1 MASPGDIIVFDRR
14 SVARHRARAAKGF
27 ATHAFLHE
35 EIATRLLERLGD
47 VNRVFPR
54 ALALGLDLPARPGAE
69 LTISGPPAR
78 APQLLFDEEAL
89 PFAPQS
95 LDLIVSNLAL
105 HWVNDLPGAL
115 LQIRQTL
122 RPDGLFLGALL
133 GGETL
138 KELRQ
143 AFLEAEARVE
153 GGASPRVSPFAD
165 VRTLGGLMQ
174 RAGFALPLVDADTI
188 TVTYADAFALMR
200 ELRGMGETNAHVGR
214 RKSFTRR
221 QTLIAMAEIYRDRF
235 GGADGRIPATFQVI
249 YLTGWAPHD
258 SQPKPLKP
266 GSAQVSLVEA
276 LGRKNKSRS

>member
-1 MASPGDIIVFDRR
+1 MASPGDIIVFDRHI
-14 SVARHRARAAKGF
+14 VALRRRRAAADF
-27 ATHAFLHE
+27 AAHAFLHE
-35 EIATRLLERLGD
+35 EIARRLLERLAD

-54 ALALGLDLPARPGAE
+54 ALALGLSLNERPGGE
-69 LTISGPPAR
+69 QIISGPPSP

-89 PFAPQS
+89 PFAPAS

-133 GGETL
+133 GGDTL

-143 AFLEAEARVE
+143 AFLEAEAMVE

-174 RAGFALPLVDADTI
+174 RAGFALPLVDVDTL
-188 TVTYADAFALMR
+188 TVSYADAFALMR
-200 ELRGMGETNAHVGR
+200 DLRGMGETNAHVGR
-214 RKSFTRR
+214 RKSFSRR
-221 QTLIAMAEIYRDRF
+221 QTLKAMAEIYRERF

-266 GSAQVSLVEA
+266 GSAQMSLTEV
-276 LGRKNKSRS
+276 LGGKR

>member
-1 MASPGDIIVFDRR
+1 MASPGDIIVFDRHI
-14 SVARHRARAAKGF
+14 VALRRRRAAADF
-27 ATHAFLHE
+27 AAHAFLHE
-35 EIATRLLERLGD
+35 EIARRLLERLAD

-54 ALALGLDLPARPGAE
+54 ALALGLSLNERPGGE
-69 LTISGPPAR
+69 QIISGPPSP

-89 PFAPQS
+89 PFAPAS

-133 GGETL
+133 GGDTL

-143 AFLEAEARVE
+143 AFLEAEAMVE

-174 RAGFALPLVDADTI
+174 RAGFALPLVDVDTL
-188 TVTYADAFALMR
+188 TVSYADAFALMR
-200 ELRGMGETNAHVGR
+200 DLRGMGETNAHVGR
-214 RKSFTRR
+214 RKSFSRR
-221 QTLIAMAEIYRDRF
+221 QTLKAMAEIYRERF

-266 GSAQVSLVEA
+266 GSAQMSLTEV
-276 LGRKNKSRS
+276 LGRKGI

>member
-1 MASPGDIIVFDRR
+1 MASPGDIIVFDRHI
-14 SVARHRARAAKGF
+14 VALHRRRAAAGF
-27 ATHAFLHE
+27 AAHAFLHE
-35 EIATRLLERLGD
+35 EIAQRLLERLAD

-54 ALALGLDLPARPGAE
+54 ALALGLPLDERPGSE
-69 LTISGPPAR
+69 QIISGPPAR

-95 LDLIVSNLAL
+95 LDLIISNLAL

-174 RAGFALPLVDADTI
+174 RAGFALPLVDADTL
-188 TVTYADAFALMR
+188 TVSYADAFALMR

-214 RKSFTRR
+214 RKTFTRR
-221 QTLIAMAEIYRDRF
+221 QTLIAMAEIYRERF

-249 YLTGWAPHD
+249 YLTGWAPHE

-266 GSAQVSLVEA
+266 GSAQVSLAEA
-276 LGRKNKSRS
+276 LGKKKSK

>member
-1 MASPGDIIVFDRR
+1 VTSPSDRFIFDRGI
-14 SVARHRARAAKGF
+14 VALHRARAAKNF
-27 ATHAFLHE
+27 TAHAFLHE
-35 EIATRLLERLGD
+35 EIAARLLERLAD
-47 VNRVFPR
+47 VKRVFPR
-54 ALALGLDLPARPGAE
+54 ALALGLPLCERPGSE
-69 LTISGPPAR
+69 QIISGPPSL
-78 APQLLFDEEAL
+78 APQLAFDEEAL

-115 LQIRQTL
+115 LQIRQAL

-143 AFLEAEARVE
+143 AFLEAEAVVE
-153 GGASPRVSPFAD
+153 SGVSPRVSPFAD

-174 RAGFALPLVDADTI
+174 RAGFALPLIDADTV

-221 QTLIAMAEIYRDRF
+221 QTLIAMAEIYRERF
-235 GGADGRIPATFQVI
+235 GGADGRIPATFHVI

-266 GSAQVSLVEA
+266 GTAKVSLKEV
-276 LGRKNKSRS
+276 LGEKR

>member
-1 MASPGDIIVFDRR
+1 MTSPSDRIVFDRR
-14 SVARHRARAAKGF
+14 IVALHRARAAKDF
-27 ATHAFLHE
+27 AAHAFLHE
-35 EIATRLLERLGD
+35 EIAARLLERLAD
-47 VNRVFPR
+47 VKRVFPR
-54 ALALGLDLPARPGAE
+54 ALALSLQLPARPGTE
-69 LTISGPPAR
+69 HTISGPPSP
-78 APQLLFDEEAL
+78 APQLMFDEETL
-89 PFAPQS
+89 PFAPAS

-115 LQIRQTL
+115 VQIRQTL
-122 RPDGLFLGALL
+122 RPDGLFLAAML

-138 KELRQ
+138 HELRQ

-153 GGASPRVSPFAD
+153 SGASPRVSPFAD

-174 RAGFALPLVDADTI
+174 RAGFALPLVDADTL
-188 TVTYADAFALMR
+188 TVSYADAFALMR

-214 RKSFTRR
+214 RKSFSRR
-221 QTLIAMAEIYRDRF
+221 QTLLAMAEIYQERF

-266 GSAQVSLVEA
+266 GSAKVSLAEA
-276 LGRKNKSRS
+276 LRQQT

>member
-1 MASPGDIIVFDRR
+1 MASPGDIIVFDRHI
-14 SVARHRARAAKGF
+14 VALRRRRAAADF
-27 ATHAFLHE
+27 AAHAFLHE
-35 EIATRLLERLGD
+35 EIARRLLERLAD

-54 ALALGLDLPARPGAE
+54 ALALGLSLNERPGGE
-69 LTISGPPAR
+69 QIISGPPSP

-89 PFAPQS
+89 PFAPAS

-133 GGETL
+133 GGDTL

-143 AFLEAEARVE
+143 AFLEAEAMVE

-174 RAGFALPLVDADTI
+174 RAGFALPLVDVDTL
-188 TVTYADAFALMR
+188 TVSYADAFALMR
-200 ELRGMGETNAHVGR
+200 DLRGMGETNAHVGR
-214 RKSFTRR
+214 RKSFSRR
-221 QTLIAMAEIYRDRF
+221 QTLKAMAEIYRERF

-266 GSAQVSLVEA
+266 GSAQMSLTEV
-276 LGRKNKSRS
+276 LGKKG

>member
-1 MASPGDIIVFDRR
+1 MASPGDIIVFDRHI
-14 SVARHRARAAKGF
+14 VALRRRRAAADF
-27 ATHAFLHE
+27 AAHAFLHE
-35 EIATRLLERLGD
+35 EIARRLLERLAD

-54 ALALGLDLPARPGAE
+54 ALALGLSLNERPGGE
-69 LTISGPPAR
+69 QIISGPPSP

-133 GGETL
+133 GGDTL

-143 AFLEAEARVE
+143 AFLEAEAMVE

-174 RAGFALPLVDADTI
+174 RAGFALPLVDVDTL
-188 TVTYADAFALMR
+188 TVSYADAFALMR
-200 ELRGMGETNAHVGR
+200 DLRGMGETNAHVGR
-214 RKSFTRR
+214 RKSFSRR
-221 QTLIAMAEIYRDRF
+221 QTLKAMAEAYRERF

-266 GSAQVSLVEA
+266 GSAQMSLTEV
-276 LGRKNKSRS
+276 LGKRSKS